1 MIARFLS
8 SGVSGLNLAMSAT
21 SWENSRNTNR
31 NRTQETVLRMTCL
44 RARPNREGMAKAG
57 PFWAS
62 SIGWRAGCH
71 ESTSTPRPGAAGHD
85 CFPDT
90 FSLPKRREAR
100 SDEDRNGPLMC
111 VGMAGFE
118 PAAPCPRDA
127 ESGPRP
133 ASALVHPSQTAH
145 ARACQG
151 NSEPCGA
158 GRAPFCAPAR
168 YH

>member
-1 MIARFLS
+1 
-8 SGVSGLNLAMSAT
+8 
-21 SWENSRNTNR
+21 
-31 NRTQETVLRMTCL
+31 
-44 RARPNREGMAKAG
+44 MAKVG

-71 ESTSTPRPGAAGHD
+71 ESTSTLRPGAADHD

-118 PAAPCPRDA
+118 PAAPCPQERRIGITTCICPCSPKSD
-127 ESGPRP
+127 R
-133 ASALVHPSQTAH
+133 
-145 ARACQG
+145 ARASVPGQLRAMR
-151 NSEPCGA
+151 SRARPFLRSRTLSLA
-158 GRAPFCAPAR
+158 GPAR
-168 YH
+168 ARPGTLPACVYDTAMLMASLPGCAIVGMGRPVSRM